1 MEKQE
6 IFYRLALGQVAGIGA
21 KKQKYL
27 LEHFK
32 SAQEIFNSSPK
43 YLKSLPFLNETSALS
58 IKSFADFSAI
68 EKEMNYNDK
77 NGIAAIFFDDEKYP
91 QRLKN
96 CIDAPVILFYKG
108 QADLN
113 ALQAISV
120 IGTRSYTEYGKKVCE
135 EFIADLENSG
145 ITVFSGL
152 AYGID
157 VIAHKACLKH
167 KLPTVGV
174 LAHGL
179 SSIYPP
185 AHSGVAKEMLEHG
198 GLLSEYFSGE
208 KAEKGNFPTR
218 NRIVAGISD
227 ATIVIETDLKG
238 GSMITAEIAYSYN
251 RDVFCFPGRTID
263 TKSAGC
269 NYLIK
274 SLKGQLIT
282 SADDVLNIMNWKS
295 TTPKKPSQRQLF
307 IELEP
312 DEDKVYT
319 ALKDCNQIHI
329 DELYQKT
336 GMSSTKIASAML
348 GLEMQGIIKVLPG
361 KMIALV

>member
-1 MEKQE
+1 
-6 IFYRLALGQVAGIGA
+6 
-21 KKQKYL
+21 
-27 LEHFK
+27 
-32 SAQEIFNSSPK
+32 
-43 YLKSLPFLNETSALS
+43 LPFLNETNALS
-58 IKSFADFSAI
+58 IKSFADFSVI

-77 NGIAAIFFDDEKYP
+77 NGITAIFFDDEKYP

-108 QADLN
+108 HADLN
-113 ALQAISV
+113 ALQTISV
-120 IGTRSYTEYGKKVCE
+120 IGTRSNTEYGKKVCE
-135 EFIADLENSG
+135 E
-145 ITVFSGL
+145 FSGL

-185 AHSGVAKEMLEHG
+185 THNCVAKEMLEKG
-198 GLLSEYFSGE
+198 GLLSEYFSEE

-227 ATIVIETDLKG
+227 ATIVVETDMKG

-251 RDVFCFPGRTID
+251 RDVYCYPGRIVD

-282 SADDVLNIMNWKS
+282 SADDVLVAMNWKS
-295 TTPKKPSQRQLF
+295 TTAKKPSQRQLF